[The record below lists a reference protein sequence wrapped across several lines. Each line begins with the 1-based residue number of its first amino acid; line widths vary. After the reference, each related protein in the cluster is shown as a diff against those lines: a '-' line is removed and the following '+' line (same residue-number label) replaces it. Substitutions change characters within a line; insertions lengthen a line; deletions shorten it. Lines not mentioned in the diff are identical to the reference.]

1 MTKLLLSCRNYVPY
15 KDKFSLT
22 YTEPIQLTNSSV
34 QLKPFIC
41 HEFSMFLGYYLASPN
56 SAYMS
61 TIKELN
67 TR

>member
-1 MTKLLLSCRNYVPY
+1 MCLTRNY
-15 KDKFSLT
+15 FFLT
-22 YTEPIQLTNSSV
+22 YTEPTQLTNSLV
-34 QLKPFIC
+34 QLKPLIC
-41 HEFSMFLGYYLASPN
+41 HEFLMFLGYYLASPN